1 MNRSPISLL
10 RGLSAV
16 AIAAAMALAP
26 TAAAAD
32 NTIAGHADDPVTV
45 KPEVTRPTSRSC
57 TVTLADHFKSNTES
71 GAAQFYSG
79 TITPPSECPGPWA
92 KVVLDS
98 STVVSGRQY
107 DRTGSLTIGGVTIW
121 TGTTQE
127 PDGQTPTTFSFA
139 KDITRYSALF
149 QKPQAFSGGY
159 TNYTSDV
166 YTGVYDQTVKITFYE
181 ADEKNPA
188 PAVPNQVVGVA
199 IPDLNPK
206 SASADLTLPMLPRNL
221 TQAQLEVTLK
231 GNGCDEQWF
240 DATPDDLN
248 SHFSDAVSTQ
258 MLCGAGPY
266 REAAVSV
273 DGTAAGAVNTF
284 PHIYSGGIVPT
295 LWRPVLAL
303 DTFDLR
309 SESLDLTPFVGTLVD
324 GGKHRLGLSI
334 NPINDTW
341 NVTATL
347 FLTTDDKLDKTSGNL
362 LQANAPAASIT
373 STNQATGN
381 GNERSY
387 IVNGSRN
394 DTISGYVDTSAGRI
408 TTTTTYTRAFQ
419 QNGTISVSDGNDFK
433 QSMKQTD
440 TVKYQSKSVNDK
452 GDVVRSVNLG
462 EEYPIA
468 VDLTAYDF
476 MSDNGYDFD
485 GHVNM
490 SQNVKREIAGGT
502 TASLYPAAD
511 YRWNLDTYGVMAR
524 ANGALTKSDGHSIA
538 TYDGTDDAGATWSN
552 RVETQSG
559 KVIKHTS
566 AQTSPAPSPH
576 PQPSTPQPT
585 PQPQPGD
592 GNNVG
597 SGTHTGGNSADT
609 SGPHGDGHS
618 SGVSNAAGS
627 GKTERLSATGVDVMM
642 IGGAVVVFLT
652 VAVAILIIIRRRR
665 TI

>member
-1 MNRSPISLL
+1 MQHSPISSL
-10 RGLSAV
+10 RGLSVV
-16 AIAAAMALAP
+16 AIAVAMAFAP
-26 TAAAAD
+26 VASAAD
-32 NTIAGHADDPVTV
+32 ATIAGHSDDPVTV
-45 KPEVTRPTSRSC
+45 EPEVTRPTSRSC

-71 GAAQFYSG
+71 GSTQFYSG
-79 TITPPSECPGPWA
+79 TIAPPADCPGPWA

-98 STVVSGRQY
+98 STTVSGRQY
-107 DRTGSLTIGGVTIW
+107 DRTGSLTIGGVNIW

-149 QKPQAFSGGY
+149 QKPQTFSGGY

-166 YTGVYDQTVKITFYE
+166 YTGVYEQTVKITFYE

-188 PAVPNQVVGVA
+188 PTVPDQVIGIKV
-199 IPDLNPK
+199 PDLNPK
-206 SASADLTLPMLPRNL
+206 SASADLTLPTLPRNI

-248 SHFSDAVSTQ
+248 SHFSEATSMQ

-273 DGTAAGAVNTF
+273 DGTAAGTVNTF

-303 DTFDLR
+303 DTLDLKA
-309 SESLDLTPFVGTLVD
+309 ENLDLTPFAGTLVD
-324 GGKHRLGLSI
+324 GGEHHLGLSI
-334 NPINDTW
+334 SPINDTW

-347 FLTTDDKLDKTSGNL
+347 FLTTDDKLDRTSGKL
-362 LQANAPAASIT
+362 VQANAPAANIT

-387 IVNGSRN
+387 TVNGSRN

-408 TTTTTYTRAFQ
+408 TTTTTYVRAFRQ
-419 QNGTISVSDGNDFK
+419 DGTVSVSDSNDFK

-440 TVKYQSKSVNDK
+440 TVKYQSRSVNDK
-452 GDVVRSVNLG
+452 GDVVRSVDLD

-468 VDLTAYDF
+468 VDLTARDF
-476 MSDNGYDFD
+476 TSDNGYDFD

-490 SQNVKREIAGGT
+490 SQNVRRAIVGGT
-502 TASLYPAAD
+502 IASLYPAAD

-524 ANGALTKSDGHSIA
+524 ANGVLTKSDGHSTA

-552 RVETQSG
+552 RVENQSG
-559 KVIKHTS
+559 KVVRNTPN
-566 AQTSPAPSPH
+566 QTSPAPSPN

-585 PQPQPGD
+585 QPGS
-592 GNNVG
+592 GNDAG
-597 SGTHTGGNSADT
+597 SGAQTGGNSAGASGT
-609 SGPHGDGHS
+609 SGAHGDDHS

-627 GKTERLSATGVDVMM
+627 DKAGHLGTTGTDVMM
-642 IGGAVVVFLT
+642 IGGAAVVLLV
-652 VAVAILIIIRRRR
+652 VALAIVIITRQRR
-665 TI
+665 II